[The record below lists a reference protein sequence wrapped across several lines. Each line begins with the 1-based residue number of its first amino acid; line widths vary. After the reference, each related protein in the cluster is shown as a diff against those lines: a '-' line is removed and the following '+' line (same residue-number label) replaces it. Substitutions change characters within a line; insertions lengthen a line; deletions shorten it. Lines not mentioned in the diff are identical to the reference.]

1 MDYWPLMGKSV
12 KVYGKGS
19 IDHIKSL
26 IDKEYNI
33 NELIEKQLI
42 LPEAKKFQSF
52 SEVVINKDLIPK
64 IPFIKKVLAN
74 GMDTEKMPRVQH
86 DTIHKVKGLTFD
98 NGIVD
103 LSVYYTER
111 GDEPLRLA
119 YTAYSRG
126 RNDCWSIGSSSPGK
140 LSLAGIQ
147 ANRRYYLE

>member
-33 NELIEKQLI
+33 NELIEMQLI
-42 LPEAKKFQSF
+42 LPEAKNFQSF
-52 SEVVINKDLIPK
+52 SEVVISKDLIPK

-74 GMDTEKMPRVQH
+74 GMDTDKMPRVQY

-98 NGIVD
+98 NVIVD
-103 LSVYYTER
+103 LSVYHTER
-111 GDEPLRLA
+111 GDEPIRLA

-126 RNDCWSIGSSSPGK
+126 RNDCWSIGSSSPHK

-147 ANRRYYLE
+147 DNRRYYLD

>member
-1 MDYWPLMGKSV
+1 MDYWPLLGKSV
-12 KVYGKGS
+12 KVHGKGS

-33 NELIEKQLI
+33 EELINQGLI
-42 LPEAKKFQSF
+42 LPEAKRFKSF
-52 SEVVINKDLIPK
+52 SEVITSKDLTPK

-86 DTIHKVKGLTFD
+86 DTIHKVKGLTFQ
-98 NGIVD
+98 NVAVD
-103 LSVYYTER
+103 LTTYYTER

-126 RNDCWSIGSSSPGK
+126 ENDCWSIGSSSPYR

-147 ANRRYYLE
+147 NNRRYYLE

>member
-1 MDYWPLMGKSV
+1 M
-12 KVYGKGS
+12 
-19 IDHIKSL
+19 
-26 IDKEYNI
+26 
-33 NELIEKQLI
+33 IETQLV
-42 LPEAKKFQSF
+42 LAEAKKFQSF

-98 NGIVD
+98 NVIVD

-126 RNDCWSIGSSSPGK
+126 RNDCWSIGSSSPHK
-140 LSLAGIQ
+140 VSLAGIQ
-147 ANRRYYLE
+147 DNRRYYLE